1 MKKNIYGLRYLVKHE
16 KPAGSVSSKT
26 VDYTEP
32 ANPCQVYDTISDR
45 GQVTSTI
52 SGNATIEIE

>member
-16 KPAGSVSSKT
+16 KPAGSKADKKT

-32 ANPCQVYDTISDR
+32 VDPCQIYDTVSDFS
-45 GQVTSTI
+45 GGVTIT
-52 SGNATIEIE
+52 AEELR